1 MSHEDDI
8 VRMYDGDYEVEADK
22 RKSTYPTALH
32 VIEHRGGDLMLMLS
46 CHGSR
51 KRTSLVENNSY
62 YVETIALDEKTI
74 LTDNQIRELAKKAP
88 KGTFLTVVT
97 DACHTRAFM
106 EGASELIGCS
116 CPTICPNN
124 IAEDKL
130 LSRLG
135 GKGFLDQA
143 QHFSVSR
150 FNKT

>member
-1 MSHEDDI
+1 
-8 VRMYDGDYEVEADK
+8 
-22 RKSTYPTALH
+22 
-32 VIEHRGGDLMLMLS
+32 
-46 CHGSR
+46 
-51 KRTSLVENNSY
+51 
-62 YVETIALDEKTI
+62 
-74 LTDNQIRELAKKAP
+74 
-88 KGTFLTVVT
+88 VVT
-97 DACHTRAFM
+97 DACHTGAFM